1 MAKKKRLLKWYV
13 GMEGNVYA
21 QGIDNVKK
29 NGQQSTLTYMLVN
42 VLYQLKY
49 FNVPT
54 GEKIYILILD
64 YVFLCERLSKWE
76 EF

>member
-1 MAKKKRLLKWYV
+1 MAKKKNLLKWYL
-13 GMEGNVYA
+13 GMRGKVYA
-21 QGIDNVKK
+21 QGIANVKK

-64 YVFLCERLSKWE
+64 YIFFCERLSKWE